1 MASTEPH
8 RVLLVIE
15 ILEMILVR
23 TDMQTLLT
31 SAQRVCHKWHD
42 LIQYSADLQAA
53 LFFKPVRYTLPHGTP
68 AIRNPLLDK
77 RIWPWFCS
85 THTKK
90 WGAAPVKGGAKIP
103 EIRPGDDDC
112 FLREGASWSRMLFQQ
127 PPRSCI
133 GLVEKDGGAVD
144 GPAYTEVKVQLKGER
159 LRIGDVVNAYPLP
172 RALLHPLPEEG
183 LFWFGFIH
191 TKELIEESPY
201 MRAYADDAERHGD
214 IHKSQVAYASSVYL
228 RDCDI
233 VIFVLHCC
241 WVRGQWERQLR
252 PPTIYATCL
261 HRWLRELERELVPGQ
276 ISIPMPMP
284 SD

>member
-1 MASTEPH
+1 MASAKPH

-15 ILEMILVR
+15 ILEMILVK

-53 LFFKPVRYTLPHGTP
+53 LFFKPVRYTLPDGTP

-77 RIWPWFCS
+77 RIWPWYCS

-90 WGAAPVKGGAKIP
+90 WGAAPVEGGAKIP
-103 EIRPGDDDC
+103 EIRPGDDDR
-112 FLREGASWSRMLFQQ
+112 FLRDGASWSGMLFQQ

-133 GLVEKDGGAVD
+133 GLIEKDGGEVD
-144 GPAYTEVKVQLKGER
+144 GPAYTKVKLLKGDQ
-159 LRIGDVVNAYPLP
+159 LRIGDVINAYPLP
-172 RALLHPLPEEG
+172 HACLHPLPQEG
-183 LFWFGFIH
+183 LLWYGLIH
-191 TKELIEESPY
+191 TKEIIKRASY
-201 MRAYADDAERHGD
+201 MRAYADDAEKHGD
-214 IHKSQVAYASSVYL
+214 IHKSQVEYASSVYL
-228 RDCDI
+228 HDCDI

-241 WVRGQWERQLR
+241 WFRGQVKRNLR
-252 PPTIYATCL
+252 PPEMYSPGL
-261 HRWLRELERELVPGQ
+261 HRWLRELEGELIPGQ
-276 ISIPMPMP
+276 ISIPMPML